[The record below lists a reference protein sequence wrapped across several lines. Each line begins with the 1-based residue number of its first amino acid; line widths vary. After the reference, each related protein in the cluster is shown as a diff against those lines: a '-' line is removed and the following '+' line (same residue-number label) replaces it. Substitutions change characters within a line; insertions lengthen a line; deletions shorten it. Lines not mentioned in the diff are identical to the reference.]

1 MSTSLN
7 AKLDSVLARAV
18 ESAGGVP
25 GVVAMAT
32 DRNGNFYEGAHG
44 VRQLGAPAAMTTD
57 TIIMMAS
64 CTKAV
69 TGVAVMQLVEE
80 GLVDL
85 DAPAKR
91 YVPKI
96 GELQVL
102 TGFDAAGE
110 PQLRAPKR
118 DITVRHLMLHTS

>member
-44 VRQLGAPAAMTTD
+44 VRQLGASAPMTTD

-69 TGVAVMQLVEE
+69 TGVAL
-80 GLVDL
+80 
-85 DAPAKR
+85 K
-91 YVPKI
+91 
-96 GELQVL
+96 
-102 TGFDAAGE
+102 
-110 PQLRAPKR
+110 
-118 DITVRHLMLHTS
+118 S